1 MDFTCVEIKN
11 VKYIKL
17 IPLDRK
23 CERALDLTTLHKDQ
37 ELAYLNIFH
46 VGKDMKK
53 TLLKSIQINNIRPGN
68 SGIPE
73 LKLSVSYDGTQY
85 YKIVL
90 KLNGYIYHNSVI
102 DIKQVGK
109 PSFNILNLALI
120 ALVILVIAF
129 LGYFSFRS
137 LLNNRESNPLNQSSE
152 NLEQEQGREIDPT
165 TRVLSESSSNSINV
179 TELNYSDSSST
190 DSSSTD
196 SSSIDSS
203 STDSSSTDSSSTD
216 SSSTDSSSIDSSSID
231 SSSTDSSSTDSSSTD
246 SSSIEPQTIET
257 SELIDNKAIVYFY
270 PNSSVLTEDAKSIL
284 RKILDILNNNSNLD
298 VEILGHCAF
307 FGTEKGRQEISTERA
322 ESVYSFF
329 IKNGWTPESQA
340 LLIGLGH
347 QNIVTRD
354 PEKQNLNRRVEIRIE
369 SKKEN

>member
-203 STDSSSTDSSSTD
+203 S
-216 SSSTDSSSIDSSSID
+216 ID